1 MSTAPAAV
9 QRTVA
14 SYLVTP
20 GSTVYLDHA
29 ATGPVRAE
37 ALAALQ
43 GWLAELR
50 GNPSGTHHL
59 ARSAR
64 RALDDARDVLADALG
79 CGPGDLVFTGG
90 GTEADNLAVFGVA
103 EAMAARTGRAPV
115 VACSAVEHHAVL
127 EPVHALGGV
136 VIPVDACGRVDPDRL
151 AEHLPADT
159 GLVSV
164 MAANNEVGT
173 VNDLAA
179 LTAAVAAHTDGR
191 ARLHTD
197 AVAAFPWLDLR
208 QAAAGVDLLT
218 LSAHKFGG
226 CQGVGLLMVRP
237 GVPLRARLLGG
248 GQERD
253 RRSGTQNVA
262 AIVAMAAAAAA
273 TEAERDATVER
284 VAALRDRFV
293 DGLRALLDGVEET
306 VADRRLKVAGNAHVC
321 IDGVVSEE
329 LLFLLDR
336 AGLCASAASSC
347 ASGAISLSHVLEAM
361 GIERERGAGA
371 VRFTFGWSSTD
382 EDAER
387 AVAIV
392 AEAVCRLRAAR
403 PGRATRPAFVAG

>member
-1 MSTAPAAV
+1 M
-9 QRTVA
+9 
-14 SYLVTP
+14 TP
-20 GSTVYLDHA
+20 SPTVYLDHA
-29 ATGPVRAE
+29 ATGPVRPE

-43 GWLAELR
+43 AWLAEPR

-59 ARSAR
+59 ARHAR
-64 RALDDARDVLADALG
+64 RALDDARDVLAHALG
-79 CGPGDLVFTGG
+79 CGPGDLVFTAG
-90 GTEADNLAVFGVA
+90 GTEADNLAVLGVA
-103 EAMAARTGRAPV
+103 EAVAARTGRAPL

-136 VIPVDACGRVDPDRL
+136 VIPVDATGRVDPGSL
-151 AEHLPADT
+151 AEHLAADT
-159 GLVSV
+159 DLVSV

-191 ARLHTD
+191 ARVHTD

-237 GVPLRARLLGG
+237 DVPLRARLLGG

-262 AIVAMAAAAAA
+262 GIVAMAAAAAVTA
-273 TEAERDATVER
+273 AERDATVRR
-284 VAALRDRFV
+284 VAGLRDRFV
-293 DGLRALLDGVEET
+293 DGLRERLDGVEET

-329 LLFLLDR
+329 LMFLLDR
-336 AGLCASAASSC
+336 SGVCASAASSC
-347 ASGAISLSHVLEAM
+347 ASGATSLSHVLEAM
-361 GIERERGAGA
+361 GIDRRRGAGA

-382 EDAER
+382 DDVER
-387 AVAIV
+387 AVGIAV
-392 AEAVCRLRAAR
+392 DAVCRLRSARSVRSARFAR
-403 PGRATRPAFVAG
+403 PARAAG